1 MVGSGVCGP
10 SSNGKTGWTLPR
22 RSRKSHPIYTLFR
35 VSNFAQRTSRLLI
48 WNMSWSQLICLAS
61 RQRVPCQATATVC
74 LPTCMLLRFVRLGG
88 HPHTAY
94 LWFRPFPSL
103 IFHRFYAPLLL
114 ATASENWYQMHSYLY
129 KQLSHGLDDISRKWY
144 IYIVATHIG
153 IMYWVSSKQAVRKR
167 RCIFVP
173 NIVDHSF
180 PTVLSS
186 LPLGLPPASQY
197 VRQSCQYD
205 EHYCR
210 NTRKPQLP
218 RKDN

>member
-1 MVGSGVCGP
+1 MLSTQNLGVEIAIIFSGR
-10 SSNGKTGWTLPR
+10 GKSACMTHTTW
-22 RSRKSHPIYTLFR
+22 SR
-35 VSNFAQRTSRLLI
+35 
-48 WNMSWSQLICLAS
+48 IC
-61 RQRVPCQATATVC
+61 T
-74 LPTCMLLRFVRLGG
+74 MGG
-88 HPHTAY
+88 HPHAAC
-94 LWFRPFPSL
+94 LLQVRVQPFPSL

-144 IYIVATHIG
+144 IYIVATHIS
-153 IMYWVSSKQAVRKR
+153 IMYWVSSKQAVHKW

-180 PTVLSS
+180 PTVSSS

-197 VRQSCQYD
+197 VRHSCQYD
-205 EHYCR
+205 QCYCR

>member
-1 MVGSGVCGP
+1 MLSTQNLGVEIAIIFSGR
-10 SSNGKTGWTLPR
+10 GKSACMTHTTW
-22 RSRKSHPIYTLFR
+22 SR
-35 VSNFAQRTSRLLI
+35 
-48 WNMSWSQLICLAS
+48 IC
-61 RQRVPCQATATVC
+61 T
-74 LPTCMLLRFVRLGG
+74 MGG
-88 HPHTAY
+88 HPHAAC
-94 LWFRPFPSL
+94 LLQVLVQPFPSL
-103 IFHRFYAPLLL
+103 LFHRFYAPLSL
-114 ATASENWYQMHSYLY
+114 AIASENWYQPVKNHMHSYLY
-129 KQLSHGLDDISRKWY
+129 KQLSRGLDNISRKWY
-144 IYIVATHIG
+144 IYLVATHIG

-205 EHYCR
+205 ERDCR
-210 NTRKPQLP
+210 NIRKPQLP